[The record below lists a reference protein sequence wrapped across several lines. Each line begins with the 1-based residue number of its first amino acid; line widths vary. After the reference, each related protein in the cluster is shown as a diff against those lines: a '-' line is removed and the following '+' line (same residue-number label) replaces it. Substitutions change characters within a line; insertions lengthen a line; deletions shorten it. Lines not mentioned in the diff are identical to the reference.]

1 MSSSKELIIDLIN
14 DLPEEKLR
22 YIIAYTQFI
31 KNQDIPTLMLEEDDE
46 EEVQRILEEDE
57 WTTSEEIEKIVG
69 ELPEW

>member
-14 DLPEEKLR
+14 DLPEEKLC

-31 KNQDIPTLMLEEDDE
+31 KNQDIPILMLEEDDE
-46 EEVQRILEEDE
+46 EEIQRILEEDE

-69 ELPEW
+69 ELPE